1 MVSSYVQVCHTD
13 PVSHWPKCNCVEWTD
28 PVSHWPKCNCVEW
41 TVKGGRT
48 CTVFK
53 SVRIWHLAQIRF
65 VHLSNLYVIQCT
77 QIIKVEMSQQD
88 TVSGQLN
95 YPCPETDHNQI
106 WLLPKNDF
114 SPKDGGSPENGFL
127 QKNFACNLL
136 KSFPFCIHPFA
147 SSIACIFTSYYTHRH
162 NHDNNPIK
170 ILFKSWF
177 F

>member
-1 MVSSYVQVCHTD
+1 MHSGL
-13 PVSHWPKCNCVEWTD
+13 KRG
-28 PVSHWPKCNCVEW
+28 
-41 TVKGGRT
+41 VKWK
-48 CTVFK
+48 FFDFFF
-53 SVRIWHLAQIRF
+53 L
-65 VHLSNLYVIQCT
+65 
-77 QIIKVEMSQQD
+77 
-88 TVSGQLN
+88 
-95 YPCPETDHNQI
+95 
-106 WLLPKNDF
+106 WLLPENGFSPVNGFSPEWLLPRKWLLPRMASPPKWLLPENGFSPKRASPQKWLFPKNDF
-114 SPKDGGSPENGFL
+114 SPKDGVSPENGFL

>member
-1 MVSSYVQVCHTD
+1 MRRIYYLAGFCVTVHSGLRRGVTGTWDFFNGFS
-13 PVSHWPKCNCVEWTD
+13 PEWLLPRKWLLPENGFSPKRAS
-28 PVSHWPKCNCVEW
+28 PQK
-41 TVKGGRT
+41 
-48 CTVFK
+48 
-53 SVRIWHLAQIRF
+53 
-65 VHLSNLYVIQCT
+65 
-77 QIIKVEMSQQD
+77 
-88 TVSGQLN
+88 
-95 YPCPETDHNQI
+95 

-114 SPKDGGSPENGFL
+114 SPKDGVSPENGFL